1 MSKALRLIVSLLISI
16 LILILSISLIYNKKF
31 FLLVM
36 FLTSISYILFLLL
49 SLKNLKKQQT
59 FFKRNK
65 TTIFLITFFML
76 IIFLRLVQIQIFN
89 KKKYIT
95 MMNQQI
101 VSKNREEGERGI
113 IFDSNGKKLAFNK
126 RLYTMLVNPSL
137 LNDEKYSKNLI
148 KDIELIID
156 SKVVKL
162 DRNLIEELKI
172 MASKN
177 KKYKILLKNIDDETK
192 LKIDKLLQEYHKT
205 QGSKNYK
212 SSLTFEK
219 TIERI
224 YYHEKEYEKL
234 IGMVKFTDNSERK
247 IGISGIEKQYEDYLI
262 ERKRAISKL
271 YGLNKKNI
279 LPLSRDTIYSNLNG
293 KDVHLSIDSNINYIL
308 NDEMKI
314 QFEETKAREAYGII
328 MNPNT
333 GQILA
338 ISALSRDKKLLRNNI
353 FQSQYEPGSIFKP
366 IIVAAALNEGLI
378 NENTK
383 FDVGDG
389 SIVKYKK
396 TIKESS
402 RTTRGVLSTKEIIT
416 KSSNVGMVLISD
428 YFSDKLFEEYLK
440 NFGLYDKTNVDF
452 PDELKPY
459 TVPYKKWDRLK
470 KNNMAFGQ
478 GIVVS
483 PIQMITAFS
492 ALINGGALYKPYLVD
507 KITDSDGTVI
517 MRNIP
522 EKVRDVISS
531 EVSEKIRKMM
541 EETVRD
547 GTGKR
552 ASIEGYAI
560 GGKTGTAQL
569 SAGKAGYEKNEYLA
583 SFIGF
588 FPVDEPRYVVLT
600 MFMRPQADEQYK
612 KFGGYVSAPV
622 VGNIAK
628 RIIKDDKILSQNIS
642 KLNSQIIEE
651 TTELKRIKDENEKI
665 MPDLIGISSREVME
679 LFMYEDF
686 EIEIVGT
693 GLVSEQFPRAGE
705 DIENIKKIKIILK

>member
-1 MSKALRLIVSLLISI
+1 MSKILRLIVLLLTVLLVLILSVSLAYNGKIFLLVIFLISI
-16 LILILSISLIYNKKF
+16 VYIF
-31 FLLVM
+31 FL
-36 FLTSISYILFLLL
+36 SL
-49 SLKNLKKQQT
+49 SLRNFKRQQIYY
-59 FFKRNK
+59 KRNK
-65 TTIFLITFFML
+65 LAIFLITFFMMV
-76 IIFLRLVQIQIFN
+76 IFLRLIQIQIFE
-89 KKKYIT
+89 KKKYVT

-101 VSKNREEGERGI
+101 ISKNYEEGERGI
-113 IFDSNGKKLAFNK
+113 IFDNNGRKLAFNK

-137 LNDEKYSKNLI
+137 LNDEKYAKNLL
-148 KDIELIID
+148 KDLELIID
-156 SKVVKL
+156 SKLVKL
-162 DRNLIEELKI
+162 DKNSIEELKN

-177 KKYKILLKNIDDETK
+177 KKYKVLVKNIDDETK
-192 LKIDKLLQEYHKT
+192 FKIEKLLQEHYNAEGK
-205 QGSKNYK
+205 KNYK
-212 SSLTFEK
+212 SSLTYEK

-234 IGMVKFTDNSERK
+234 IGMVKFTDSSDRK
-247 IGISGIEKQYEDYLI
+247 LGISGIEKQYEDYLV

-279 LPLSRDTIYSNLNG
+279 LPLSRDTIYSDLNG
-293 KDVHLSIDSNINYIL
+293 KNIHLSIDSNINYIL

-314 QFEETKAREAYGII
+314 QFEETKAREAYGIV
-328 MNPNT
+328 MDPNT
-333 GQILA
+333 GQILGL
-338 ISALSRDKKLLRNNI
+338 SALSRDKKLLRNNI

-383 FDVGDG
+383 FNVGDG
-389 SIVKYKK
+389 TIVKYKR

-402 RTTRGVLSTKEIIT
+402 KTTKGILSTKEVII

-428 YFSDKLFEEYLK
+428 YFSDELFEEYLK
-440 NFGLYDKTNVDF
+440 KFGLYEKTNVDF
-452 PDELKPY
+452 PNELKPY
-459 TVPYKKWDRLK
+459 TVSYKKWDRLK

-492 ALINGGALYKPYLVD
+492 ALINGGTLYRPYLVD
-507 KITDSDGTVI
+507 KITDNDGTVI
-517 MRNIP
+517 MRNVP
-522 EKVRDVISS
+522 
-531 EVSEKIRKMM
+531 EKIREVISPEISKKIIKMM
-541 EETVRD
+541 EETVTD
-547 GTGKR
+547 GTGKK
-552 ASIEGYAI
+552 ASVEGYTI

-588 FPVDEPRYVVLT
+588 FPVENPRYVVLT

-628 RIIKDDKILSQNIS
+628 RIIKDDKILSQNVS
-642 KLNSQIIEE
+642 KLNSQIEE
-651 TTELKRIKDENEKI
+651 TAEFKRIKDDNEKS
-665 MPDLIGISSREVME
+665 MPNLSGISSREVME
-679 LFMYEDF
+679 LFIDKDI
-686 EIEIVGT
+686 EIEIIGT
-693 GLVSEQFPRAGE
+693 GLVSEQFPKAGE
-705 DIENIKKIKIILK
+705 DIEDIKKIKVILK

>member
-1 MSKALRLIVSLLISI
+1 MSKILRLIVPLLVSI
-16 LILILSISLIYNKKF
+16 LVFLLSISLIYNKKY

-36 FLTSISYILFLLL
+36 FLTSIIYILFLLL

-65 TTIFLITFFML
+65 AAIFLITLFML

-89 KKKYIT
+89 KRKYIT

-101 VSKNREEGERGI
+101 VSKNTEKGERGI
-113 IFDSNGKKLAFNK
+113 IFDSRGRKLAFNK

-137 LNDEKYSKNLI
+137 LNEEKYSKNLL
-148 KDIELIID
+148 KDLELIID
-156 SKVVKL
+156 SKLVKL
-162 DRNLIEELKI
+162 NKNSIEELKT

-192 LKIDKLLQEYHKT
+192 QKIDKLLEDYHKNE
-205 QGSKNYK
+205 GKKNYR
-212 SSLTFEK
+212 SSLTYEK
-219 TIERI
+219 SIERI

-234 IGMVKFTDNSERK
+234 IGMVKFTDDSDRK
-247 IGISGIEKQYEDYLI
+247 LGISGIEKQYEDYLV
-262 ERKRAISKL
+262 ERKRAVSKL

-279 LPLSRDTIYSNLNG
+279 LPLSKDTIYSDLNG
-293 KDVHLSIDSNINYIL
+293 KNIHLSIDSNINYIL
-308 NDEMKI
+308 NDEMRI

-328 MNPNT
+328 MDPNT
-333 GQILA
+333 GQILG

-378 NENTK
+378 SENTK
-383 FDVGDG
+383 FNVGDG
-389 SIVKYKK
+389 TIVKYKR

-402 RTTRGVLSTKEIIT
+402 KTTRGILSTKEVIM

-428 YFSDKLFEEYLK
+428 YFSDELFEEYLK
-440 NFGLYDKTNVDF
+440 KFGLYEKTNVDF

-459 TVPYKKWDRLK
+459 TVPYKKWDKLK

-492 ALINGGALYKPYLVD
+492 ALVNGGTLYRPYLVN
-507 KITDSDGTVI
+507 KITDNDGTVI

-522 EKVRDVISS
+522 QKVRDVISP
-531 EVSEKIRKMM
+531 EVSQKIRKMM
-541 EETVRD
+541 EETVTD

-552 ASIEGYAI
+552 ASIEGYTI

-588 FPVDEPRYVVLT
+588 FPVEDPRYVVLT

-622 VGNIAK
+622 VGNIAR

-642 KLNSQIIEE
+642 KLNSQIEE
-651 TTELKRIKDENEKI
+651 TAELKIIKDENQKI
-665 MPDLIGISSREVME
+665 MPDLLGVSSREVME
-679 LFMYEDF
+679 LFMDENID
-686 EIEIVGT
+686 IEISGT
-693 GLVSEQFPRAGE
+693 GLVSEQFPKAGE
-705 DIENIKKIKIILK
+705 DIENIKKIKVILK

>member
-1 MSKALRLIVSLLISI
+1 
-16 LILILSISLIYNKKF
+16 
-31 FLLVM
+31 
-36 FLTSISYILFLLL
+36 
-49 SLKNLKKQQT
+49 
-59 FFKRNK
+59 
-65 TTIFLITFFML
+65 ML

>member
-1 MSKALRLIVSLLISI
+1 MSKILRVIVLLLIVLLV
-16 LILILSISLIYNKKF
+16 LILSVSLAYKGKF
-31 FLLVM
+31 FLLVI
-36 FLTSISYILFLLL
+36 FLISIVYIFFLSL
-49 SLKNLKKQQT
+49 SLKKFKKQQIYY
-59 FFKRNK
+59 KRNK
-65 TTIFLITFFML
+65 LAIFLITFFMMV
-76 IIFLRLVQIQIFN
+76 IFLRLIQIQIFE
-89 KKKYIT
+89 KKKYVT

-101 VSKNREEGERGI
+101 ISKNYEEGERGI
-113 IFDSNGKKLAFNK
+113 IFDNNGRKLAFNK

-137 LNDEKYSKNLI
+137 LNDEKYAKNLL
-148 KDIELIID
+148 KDLELIID
-156 SKVVKL
+156 SKLVKL
-162 DRNLIEELKI
+162 DKNSIEELKN

-177 KKYKILLKNIDDETK
+177 KKYKVLVKNIDDETK
-192 LKIDKLLQEYHKT
+192 FKIEKLLQEHYNAEGK
-205 QGSKNYK
+205 KNYK
-212 SSLTFEK
+212 SSLTYEK

-234 IGMVKFTDNSERK
+234 IGMVKFTDSSDRK
-247 IGISGIEKQYEDYLI
+247 LGISGIEKQYEDYLV

-279 LPLSRDTIYSNLNG
+279 LPLSRDTIYSDLNG
-293 KDVHLSIDSNINYIL
+293 KNIHLSIDSNINYIL

-314 QFEETKAREAYGII
+314 QFEETKAREAYGIV
-328 MNPNT
+328 MDPNT
-333 GQILA
+333 GQILGL
-338 ISALSRDKKLLRNNI
+338 SALSRDKKLLRNNI

-383 FDVGDG
+383 FNVGDG
-389 SIVKYKK
+389 TIVKYKR

-402 RTTRGVLSTKEIIT
+402 KTTKGILSTKEVIM

-428 YFSDKLFEEYLK
+428 YFSDELFEEYLK
-440 NFGLYDKTNVDF
+440 KFGLYEKTNVDF
-452 PDELKPY
+452 PNELKPY

-492 ALINGGALYKPYLVD
+492 ALVNGGTLYRPYLVD
-507 KITDSDGTVI
+507 KITDNDGTVI
-517 MRNIP
+517 MRNVP
-522 EKVRDVISS
+522 QKVREVISA
-531 EVSEKIRKMM
+531 EVSKKIRKMM
-541 EETVRD
+541 EETVTD

-552 ASIEGYAI
+552 AFVEGYEI

-569 SAGKAGYEKNEYLA
+569 SAGKIGYEKNEYLA

-588 FPVDEPRYVVLT
+588 FPVENPRYVVLT

-622 VGNIAK
+622 VGNIAR
-628 RIIKDDKILSQNIS
+628 RIIKDDKILSQNVS
-642 KLNSQIIEE
+642 KLNSKIEE

-665 MPDLIGISSREVME
+665 MPDLLGISSREVME
-679 LFMYEDF
+679 LFINDNID
-686 EIEIVGT
+686 IEIIGT
-693 GLVSEQFPRAGE
+693 GLVSEQSPKAGE
-705 DIENIKKIKIILK
+705 DIENIKKIKVILK